1 MNSWCKNLE
10 LLIKSRTSLIWIRTK
25 EEERLERILNSSFER
40 LKIQKYVSWDCVN
53 GIKGLVSEE
62 GKFTNKIVETSELCS
77 LSQLSTPNGLLENL
91 PSSFINPFI
100 PLTQSQET
108 NLFIFSL
115 SQEKLTN
122 FSNLSS
128 SLVLIQINEVLD
140 FMSNSKFLHQEFI
153 I

>member
-1 MNSWCKNLE
+1 L
-10 LLIKSRTSLIWIRTK
+10 
-25 EEERLERILNSSFER
+25 
-40 LKIQKYVSWDCVN
+40 
-53 GIKGLVSEE
+53 
-62 GKFTNKIVETSELCS
+62 TNKTVETSGFSS
-77 LSQLSTPNGLLENL
+77 LSQLSTPKGLLENL

-115 SQEKLTN
+115 SQEKITN

-140 FMSNSKFLHQEFI
+140 FVSN
-153 I
+153 